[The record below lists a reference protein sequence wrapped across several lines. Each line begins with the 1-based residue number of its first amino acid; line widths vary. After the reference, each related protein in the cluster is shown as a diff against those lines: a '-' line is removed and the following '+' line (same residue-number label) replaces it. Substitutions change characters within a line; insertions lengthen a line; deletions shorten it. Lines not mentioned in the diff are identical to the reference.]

1 MDIILHRST
10 QLSIIAQALSGVVN
24 VKGLTKPGPKLL
36 VQSLRLELFVTVIQ
50 FVFYVTLI
58 RNLKAETMAITRYFD
73 WFLTTPMM
81 LISMSAYFLYKKG
94 EDSSIIEIIK
104 KYKSSFVRIVLSN
117 LVMLIAGY
125 LGEIGYI
132 SKTTSVIIGTIAL
145 FITFRTIDKD
155 MDGSKNDIFK
165 FIATVWGLYGLAFM
179 LPVHEKN
186 IMYNMLDVV
195 SKNFFAV
202 FLTRELYILVPYSCH
217 TDQWR

>member
-1 MDIILHRST
+1 MDVILHRST

-24 VKGLTKPGPKLL
+24 VNGLTKTGPKLF
-36 VQSLRLELFVTVIQ
+36 VQALRLELLVTVIQ
-50 FVFYVTLI
+50 FIFYVALI
-58 RNLKAETMAITRYFD
+58 RNLKVETMATTRYFD

-94 EDSSIIEIIK
+94 EDSSIIEMIK
-104 KYKSSFVRIVLSN
+104 KYKSSFALIVLSN

-132 SKTTSVIIGTIAL
+132 SKTTSFIVGTIAL
-145 FITFRTIDKD
+145 IVTFRTIDKD
-155 MDGSKNDIFK
+155 MDGSKNAIFK
-165 FIATVWGLYGLAFM
+165 PIAAVWGLYGLAFM
-179 LPVHEKN
+179 LPVYEKN

-202 FLTRELYILVPYSCH
+202 FLTRELYILDSDARH
-217 TDQWR
+217 TDEE

>member
-24 VKGLTKPGPKLL
+24 VKGLTKTGPKLF
-36 VQSLRLELFVTVIQ
+36 VEALRLELLVTVVQ

-58 RNLKAETMAITRYFD
+58 RNLKVDTMAITRYFD

-94 EDSSIIEIIK
+94 EDSSILEVMK
-104 KYKSSFVRIVLSN
+104 KYKSSFVLIVLSN
-117 LVMLIAGY
+117 LVMLAAGY

-132 SKTTSVIIGTIAL
+132 SKTTSLIIGTIAL
-145 FITFRTIDKD
+145 FITFRTIDRD
-155 MDGSKNDIFK
+155 MDASQNAIFK
-165 FIATVWGLYGLAFM
+165 PIVAVWGLYGLAFM

-202 FLTRELYILVPYSCH
+202 FLTRELNILVPNIK
-217 TDQWR
+217 

>member
-10 QLSIIAQALSGVVN
+10 QLSIIAQALSGAVN
-24 VKGLTKPGPKLL
+24 VNGLTKTGPKLF
-36 VQSLRLELFVTVIQ
+36 VQALRLEMLVTVIQ
-50 FVFYVTLI
+50 FTFYVALI
-58 RNLKAETMAITRYFD
+58 RNLKVETMATTRYFD

-94 EDSSIIEIIK
+94 EDSSIIEMIK
-104 KYKSSFVRIVLSN
+104 KYKSSFALIVLSN

-132 SKTTSVIIGTIAL
+132 SKTTSFIVGTIAL
-145 FITFRTIDKD
+145 IVTFRTIDKD
-155 MDGSKNDIFK
+155 MDGSKNAIFK
-165 FIATVWGLYGLAFM
+165 PIAAVWGLYGLAFM
-179 LPVHEKN
+179 LPVYEKN

-202 FLTRELYILVPYSCH
+202 FLTRELYTLVPK
-217 TDQWR
+217 R